1 MLQRDVLFQVWPQR
15 LFTSFMGR
23 DLVFGCLST
32 QHVRDTLG
40 KRCLVIGVGRDLY
53 WQGICTGCPTH
64 TAPAARWER
73 GREELRE
80 SKLLLLD
87 AGEVL
92 ASLRDPGIWY
102 VNTLEPLQDKAKEV
116 I

>member
-1 MLQRDVLFQVWPQR
+1 
-15 LFTSFMGR
+15 MGWAEIY
-23 DLVFGCLST
+23 
-32 QHVRDTLG
+32 
-40 KRCLVIGVGRDLY
+40 IGRESA
-53 WQGICTGCPTH
+53 QGVQH
-64 TAPAARWER
+64 TAPAASWEG

-80 SKLLLLD
+80 SKLLLLG